1 MDASTTLEAAGLDA
15 DTVAALNAKGCT
27 DLGSVRTMNNLNDVN
42 LSAQRTARAAQAVAV
57 ETARVQT
64 EELRTQIAAAEERCA
79 QLEEESKK
87 QMESLENMQKQLE
100 ELPGELMG
108 GVTKIL
114 ARGRPA
120 RRGADRAHQRADA
133 ARRGGENA

>member
-1 MDASTTLEAAGLDA
+1 M
-15 DTVAALNAKGCT
+15 
-27 DLGSVRTMNNLNDVN
+27 
-42 LSAQRTARAAQAVAV
+42 
-57 ETARVQT
+57 ETARVQA

-108 GVTKIL
+108 GVTKISL
-114 ARGRPA
+114 AGGQLAAAQQQLCKDVFRG
-120 RRGADRAHQRADA
+120 
-133 ARRGGENA
+133 

>member
-1 MDASTTLEAAGLDA
+1 
-15 DTVAALNAKGCT
+15 
-27 DLGSVRTMNNLNDVN
+27 MNNLNDVN

-108 GVTKIL
+108 GVTKIS